1 MMKKKFEEE
10 EGEMLSGGDTKASI
24 LHVMILRNN
33 KDNEKTTENNKKEFT
48 VLIQTDKTTNYHQ
61 AIAKKLFPKLKDARS
76 GKTKIGKVD
85 DKDLYYYM
93 LLKDN

>member
-1 MMKKKFEEE
+1 
-10 EGEMLSGGDTKASI
+10 LSGRDIKTPI
-24 LHVMILRNN
+24 LHVMIIRINRV
-33 KDNEKTTENNKKEFT
+33 NKKPKLKRSMSVHKNLPPKNDKEYT